1 MPIFEKSL
9 NQTNVRRMPHDGE
22 MEATFRNCMIA
33 FLNNKSDN
41 FCFSTRHNK
50 FTSCTCLKDLLNGN
64 DQNIQ
69 AVADIVTPYYQYG
82 YKERCSLFSNKLYE
96 RMDRKVTPQ
105 LKNISNMKFRG
116 RLFSIRGKFDNDESN
131 HIIDTHNLCMYSY
144 LCIYGIEPY
153 FLESTKKKYE
163 KSSFDTER
171 NIAHGLTGQKNN
183 NALTQEVEQSL
194 TDFFNYLKAEG
205 DNYASKQVRSSLG
218 NTYLRDNELD
228 GVRLP
233 PSYSKKML
241 YDRWCYNQG
250 WIVGRGADSFKSYK
264 SYRARPFDDSNF
276 PQVLFYLQFVVGRL
290 STLFGKITLV

>member
-1 MPIFEKSL
+1 MGI
-9 NQTNVRRMPHDGE
+9 RRG
-22 MEATFRNCMIA
+22 
-33 FLNNKSDN
+33 
-41 FCFSTRHNK
+41 
-50 FTSCTCLKDLLNGN
+50 
-64 DQNIQ
+64 
-69 AVADIVTPYYQYG
+69 AV
-82 YKERCSLFSNKLYE
+82 SNKLYE
-96 RMDRKVTPQ
+96 IMNRKVTPQ
-105 LKNISNMKFRG
+105 LKSIVTMKFRG
-116 RLFSIRGKFDNDESN
+116 SLFSIRGKFDNDESN

-194 TDFFNYLKAEG
+194 TDFFNYLKEEG

-250 WIVGRGADSFKSYK
+250 WIVGRCEDTFKSYK
-264 SYRARPFDDSNF
+264 SYRPRPFNDSDS
-276 PQVLFYLQFVVGRL
+276 PPRFYFISNLQ
-290 STLFGKITLV
+290 